1 VTQAEKN
8 AETTEQNTRL
18 WAAFTRG
25 VRNNFI
31 AEVAVQA
38 LRVGGVVVLA
48 RQLSPADFGLLKV
61 LLIVS
66 MFAAI
71 FCESG
76 IPDAL
81 IQRRHLTVEH
91 IATAWWLSILLAA
104 LTVTSLYVGAPLVA
118 RMMAMPGLSI
128 DIRLICLPLF
138 LEGTAIVA
146 VAELS
151 RSLRF
156 GALAIADVVAEVA
169 FLSTALTLV
178 WQGLPAWSLPAGLAM
193 RLSVHAFAIWIA
205 HGRLAI
211 GLPRLGAAQDLGRF
225 AVGALGAR
233 IMTVAAGNADFL
245 LVGRLLGASALGYYS
260 IAWDLLRFVPDR
272 LHRVAGRVIFPAF
285 CQVQHDGSELRRAYN
300 NLLNYMG
307 RVILPI
313 SGFVAIAAPELLANI
328 YGKQWLPATM
338 PMRLL
343 ALGLALAGLR
353 IGFGAVYYAKGYPSI
368 DMVLNG
374 SRLIL
379 IVLAVVGTAHL
390 GLVAV
395 SGSVSAVEALISLAG
410 QSIVSKLIGTSL
422 GDLIGSLA
430 PGTQLASV
438 CIIATV
444 LGRLIAPLADLH
456 GVSELL
462 AAAALPALAFV
473 WFEGKEVGTIV
484 TNALRPAPIEIANA
498 GID

>member
-1 VTQAEKN
+1 MKQAEKN
-8 AETTEQNTRL
+8 AGTTEQNTRL

-48 RQLSPADFGLLKV
+48 RELSPAEFGLLKV

-76 IPDAL
+76 ISDAL
-81 IQRRHLTVEH
+81 IQRQHLTAEH

-104 LTVTSLYVGAPLVA
+104 LTVTSLYVGAPIVA
-118 RMMAMPGLSI
+118 RVMEMQGLSI
-128 DIRLICLPLF
+128 GIRLICLPLF

-146 VAELS
+146 VAQLS

-156 GALAIADVVAEVA
+156 GALATADVLAEVA

-178 WQGLPAWSLPAGLAM
+178 WQGHPAWSLPA
-193 RLSVHAFAIWIA
+193 
-205 HGRLAI
+205 
-211 GLPRLGAAQDLGRF
+211 AQDLSRF
-225 AVGALGAR
+225 AVAALGSR

-374 SRLIL
+374 GRLIL
-379 IVLAVVGTAHL
+379 IVLAVVGTAHF

-410 QSIVSKLIGTSL
+410 QSIVSKLIGTTL

-430 PGTQLASV
+430 PGTRLATV

-484 TNALRPAPIEIANA
+484 TTALRPMPIEIVNA